1 MARRLAG
8 TVIINGTDD
17 EYWPQSDEKVHRVYN
32 VEMVLDTGQPASAI
46 EIPDVRWGGECR
58 VELRLT
64 ARSVDRGTVQI
75 EGNAKLFEGTS
86 ESTTDLEDEKVVSFT
101 VPRGGRPAHHGIQ
114 LRNTEIGG
122 GDHAEISL
130 SFTNS
135 IVEEE

>member
-17 EYWPQSDEKVHRVYN
+17 EWWPQNDEKVHRVYN
-32 VEMVLDTGQPASAI
+32 VQMVLDTGQPAVVLD
-46 EIPDVRWGGECR
+46 IPDVRWGGECR
-58 VELRLT
+58 VETQLT
-64 ARSVDRGTVQI
+64 ARAIGRGEVII
-75 EGNAKLFEGTS
+75 EGDAALFEGTS
-86 ESTTDLEDEKVVSFT
+86 EHTQDLEDRKVVSFI

-114 LRNTEIGG
+114 LRNTEFAG

-130 SFTNS
+130 AFTNS